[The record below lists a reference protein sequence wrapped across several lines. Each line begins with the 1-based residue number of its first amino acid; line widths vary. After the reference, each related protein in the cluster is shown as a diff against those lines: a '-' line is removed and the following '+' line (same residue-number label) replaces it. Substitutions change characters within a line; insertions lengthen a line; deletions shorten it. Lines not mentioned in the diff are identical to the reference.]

1 LEEIVISPLAKGDAH
16 TNHILY
22 THSSNLLTTEELFG
36 LGCLDNSCG
45 ANDLSDLF
53 KPGTIP
59 AAVPEP
65 STRAMMLLGFVGLGL
80 ALGNHD
86 AVLRSSEASIVCDWK
101 RLPLRGLLSRR
112 HSPLRAFCGCAA
124 PSACD
129 RPGRSNPDRSPKAN
143 LKPSIG
149 MYEIGVG

>member
-1 LEEIVISPLAKGDAH
+1 LLSRAVTQQTDQASLTSVIPVYKNNGAIIIWLDETEGGDDASHTLEEIVISPLAKGDAH

-22 THSSNLLTTEELFG
+22 THSSDLLTTEELFG

-65 STRAMMLLGFVGLGL
+65 STRAIMLLGFVGLGL

-86 AVLRSSEASIVCDWK
+86 AVLRSSEASIV
-101 RLPLRGLLSRR
+101 
-112 HSPLRAFCGCAA
+112 
-124 PSACD
+124 
-129 RPGRSNPDRSPKAN
+129 
-143 LKPSIG
+143 
-149 MYEIGVG
+149 